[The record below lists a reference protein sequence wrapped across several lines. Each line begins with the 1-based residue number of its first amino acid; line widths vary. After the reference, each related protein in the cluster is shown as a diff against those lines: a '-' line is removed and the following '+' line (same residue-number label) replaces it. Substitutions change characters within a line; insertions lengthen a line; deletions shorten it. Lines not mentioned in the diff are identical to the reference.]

1 MSKEKRSSSG
11 PWGERLREGGKGDRS
26 LTGSPMVPMR
36 TIHEKEPQRN
46 RVHPWD
52 GVGKKG
58 DGRGKN
64 KVFRGTD
71 SFEGCRL
78 TVKVRQKRTGQ
89 AVVDVELEGAVEGE
103 GGRERRKKGKK
114 SDRRNRDGRK
124 SREREREK
132 RERNEAENSRRS
144 KRKRKRKRRETEER
158 VMTEQ
163 PYRLLVQAIRV
174 GKAPSIGD
182 EGRLQLRLFASQILS
197 WTRNRPDPGTFT
209 SGAAS
214 AQPVW
219 AMNG

>member
-1 MSKEKRSSSG
+1 MTKEMRSSSG
-11 PWGERLREGGKGDRS
+11 PWGVKGAP
-26 LTGSPMVPMR
+26 L
-36 TIHEKEPQRN
+36 
-46 RVHPWD
+46 D

-103 GGRERRKKGKK
+103 EDGGRREKKGKK
-114 SDRRNRDGRK
+114 SDRRNGDGRK
-124 SREREREK
+124 SRL
-132 RERNEAENSRRS
+132 
-144 KRKRKRKRRETEER
+144 

-163 PYRLLVQAIRV
+163 PYRLLVQAIGA

-182 EGRLQLRLFASQILS
+182 EGR
-197 WTRNRPDPGTFT
+197 
-209 SGAAS
+209 GAAS